1 MNDRHAGTSS
11 GQVELDG
18 FIGEW
23 TVKDGRM
30 KLTCLTAGAPPKEA
44 QLNGDPEALA
54 KQLLRELLDEW
65 KRTRP

>member
-1 MNDRHAGTSS
+1 MNGKQTGASS

-23 TVKDGRM
+23 TLKDGRL
-30 KLTCLTAGAPPKEA
+30 KLTCLTAGAPPNEA
-44 QLNGDPEALA
+44 QVDEDPEALA
-54 KQLLRELLDEW
+54 KLLLRELLDEW

>member
-1 MNDRHAGTSS
+1 MSDKHVDASS

-30 KLTCLTAGAPPKEA
+30 KLTCLTAGASPKEA
-44 QLNGDPEALA
+44 QVDGDPEALA
-54 KQLLRELLDEW
+54 KLLLRELLDDW

>member
-1 MNDRHAGTSS
+1 MSDKHAGTSS

-23 TVKDGRM
+23 AVKDGQL

-44 QLNGDPEALA
+44 QVNGDPEALA
-54 KQLLRELLDEW
+54 KLLLRELLDER

>member
-1 MNDRHAGTSS
+1 MNDKHAGASS

-23 TVKDGRM
+23 IAKDGWM
-30 KLTCLTAGAPPKEA
+30 KVTCLTAGAPPKEA
-44 QLNGDPEALA
+44 LLNDDLEALA

>member
-1 MNDRHAGTSS
+1 MSDKQAGTSS

-18 FIGEW
+18 FIGDW
-23 TVKDGRM
+23 TVNDGRL

-44 QLNGDPEALA
+44 QVDEDPEALA
-54 KQLLRELLDEW
+54 KLLLRELLDEW

>member
-1 MNDRHAGTSS
+1 MSDKHADASS

-23 TVKDGRM
+23 TLKDGRL

-44 QLNGDPEALA
+44 QVDEDPEALA
-54 KQLLRELLDEW
+54 KLLLQELLDEW
-65 KRTRP
+65 KHTRP

>member
-1 MNDRHAGTSS
+1 MNDKQAGASS

-23 TVKDGRM
+23 IAKDGWM

-44 QLNGDPEALA
+44 QVDGDPEALA
-54 KQLLRELLDEW
+54 KLLLRELLDEW